1 MDNLSGSAVKA
12 LIELCER
19 HGLRDA
25 AIVQADGCLYL
36 YATTGY
42 LADGS
47 PVVTL
52 ISEGTDVHD
61 LRENVQMLVWAWGRK

>member
-1 MDNLSGSAVKA
+1 MDSFSDSALNA
-12 LIELCER
+12 LHALCER
-19 HGLRDA
+19 HGLRET
-25 AIVQADGCLYL
+25 AIVDAGDFLCL

-52 ISEGTDVHD
+52 ISEGVDVHD
-61 LRENVQMLVWAWGRK
+61 LRENVQLLLWAWGRK